1 MLFNHLLQEQEKGH
15 AAELQKHEKWLK
27 GRKIF
32 DAAVRITPSVRM
44 EDRLGHLNVSN
55 KWEL

>member
-1 MLFNHLLQEQEKGH
+1 MKYGDLLQEQEQGH
-15 AAELQKHEKWLK
+15 AIELNKHEKWLK

-32 DAAVRITPSVRM
+32 DASVRITPSVRM